1 MNSEFIREKADV
13 VENHKRDID
22 MIQKLQ
28 PEVQMLQTYM
38 RQDEAGWD
46 LLNTDVFGK
55 YLNP

>member
-46 LLNTDVFGK
+46 LLNTDIFGK